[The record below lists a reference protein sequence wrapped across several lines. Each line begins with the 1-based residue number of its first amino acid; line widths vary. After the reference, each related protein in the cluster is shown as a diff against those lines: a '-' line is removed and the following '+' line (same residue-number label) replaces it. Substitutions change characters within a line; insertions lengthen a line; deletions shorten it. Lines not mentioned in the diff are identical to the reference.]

1 MSSATNMQA
10 IQLQESSSNSFG
22 GSDALSRVQGKS
34 VGLIR
39 GLAFLA
45 ASPLF
50 GLVFVIALPLI
61 GIVALPLA
69 RFAGPLSSQR
79 RTRHANPHE
88 HQQHAGTERDR
99 GLLVRRQNVGH
110 FAGRIR
116 TLCPRD
122 PGLRVTA

>member
-1 MSSATNMQA
+1 MTSATNMQA
-10 IQLQESSSNSFG
+10 AQLQGNSSNSFG
-22 GSDALSRVQGKS
+22 GSDTLCRVQDKT

-39 GLAFLA
+39 VLAFLSA
-45 ASPLF
+45 APLL
-50 GLVFVIALPLI
+50 GLVFVIALPLV

-69 RFAGPLSSQR
+69 RFAGPLGNHT

-88 HQQHAGTERDR
+88 HQRHAGTERDR
-99 GLLVRRQNVGH
+99 GLLVHRQNVGH